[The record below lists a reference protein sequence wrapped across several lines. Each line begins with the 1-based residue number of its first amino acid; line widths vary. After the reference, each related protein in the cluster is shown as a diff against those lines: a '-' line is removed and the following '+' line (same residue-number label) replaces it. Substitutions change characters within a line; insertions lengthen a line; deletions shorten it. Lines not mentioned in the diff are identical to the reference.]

1 MATTG
6 SQKAPIKIDWVSTI
20 FLVTYH
26 LLLFILLPIY
36 LVNNSPSPILWWMA
50 GGLMVFSLMSITAGY
65 HRYFSHRT
73 YDTARPIQALLLFFG
88 TLATQGSVIR
98 WSHDHR
104 LHHRHVDGELDPYG
118 TSKGFWHSHLIW
130 MFKDG
135 PEIEEKYIRD
145 LKDDPMLAHQHNHYG
160 WWMAIANILP
170 VLVAGWLT
178 GDWFGSFVI
187 VFLLRLFVAHHC
199 TWFINSLAHM
209 WGSKPYS
216 TEHSAVNN
224 FFLASITYGEG
235 YHNYHHSFAGDYR
248 NGVRWYQFDPSK
260 YLIWTLS
267 KLGLAWGL
275 QRMDPLM
282 VRKKLVNHDKK
293 LLIDHLSSVPDTEA
307 GAFELAVTR
316 MSEKISEQI
325 ASARALMDKYRKMD
339 RKSNRLEMKE
349 MRRHFRQLKRELSED
364 MKTWKR
370 LCNLVL
376 ALKPATT

>member
-1 MATTG
+1 
-6 SQKAPIKIDWVSTI
+6 
-20 FLVTYH
+20 
-26 LLLFILLPIY
+26 
-36 LVNNSPSPILWWMA
+36 
-50 GGLMVFSLMSITAGY
+50 
-65 HRYFSHRT
+65 
-73 YDTARPIQALLLFFG
+73 
-88 TLATQGSVIR
+88 
-98 WSHDHR
+98 
-104 LHHRHVDGELDPYG
+104 
-118 TSKGFWHSHLIW
+118 
-130 MFKDG
+130 
-135 PEIEEKYIRD
+135 
-145 LKDDPMLAHQHNHYG
+145 
-160 WWMAIANILP
+160 MAIANILP

-224 FFLASITYGEG
+224 FFLAFITYGEG